1 MRRQTIGFRLGVAFA
16 AVAAFTA
23 VLAAA
28 IVAVSWQRSFESYV
42 RERLQDR
49 ADATASIIADQYRV
63 SGDWTHVGIPESL
76 YYLLADLNVQVFD
89 SSGELVGYVTKPGEQ
104 QQQDVER
111 ITIGEVSATASI
123 VVDDEVVGE
132 VRVAS
137 AAAGGLLTERDIRFR
152 SATFRGLALA
162 AVLAVIAASVA
173 GALYARSIVRPIN
186 AVTRVAARL
195 RGGESE
201 ARTGMAGSDAISQLG
216 RTLDTMADAVD
227 AERRFERQL
236 TADVAHELRTP
247 LQAIQATVEAM
258 QDGVM
263 PVDEERLGVLHDE
276 TVRLG
281 RLAGSILE
289 LSRLETGSA
298 HFEMKPIDLAEPVE
312 QAVEGSRALMESLG
326 LTFVPSIQRGPVVLG
341 DRDRLTQAVANLLS
355 NAARYT
361 PEGGTVSVEVRQEG
375 SEALLTV
382 SDTGIG
388 MAAEERGRAFT
399 RFWRADRAR
408 TRASGGLGIG
418 LAVVKEIVD
427 RHGGRIAILSEE
439 GQGTSVTIAIPLA
452 DDRPIVVV

>member
-1 MRRQTIGFRLGVAFA
+1 MSRSGIGFRLGFAFA

-23 VLAAA
+23 VLVAA
-28 IVAVSWQRSFESYV
+28 IVGVSWQRSFESYI
-42 RERLQDR
+42 RERLQER
-49 ADATASIIADQYRV
+49 AKATASVIADQYRL
-63 SGDWTHVGIPESL
+63 SGDWAQVGIQDSL
-76 YYLLADLNVQVFD
+76 YYLLADLNVQVFNAEGD
-89 SSGELVGYVTKPGEQ
+89 LVGYVQKPGEQ
-104 QQQDVER
+104 PEQNVPR
-111 ITIGEVSATASI
+111 IIIGEVSATAAI
-123 VVDDEVVGE
+123 TVDGESVGE

-137 AAAGGLLTERDIRFR
+137 TEPGGLLTERDIRFR
-152 SATFRGLALA
+152 EATFRGMWLA
-162 AVLAVIAASVA
+162 AVLAVVAATVA

-195 RGGESE
+195 RSGEND
-201 ARTGMAGSDAISQLG
+201 ARTGMSGTDAVSQLG
-216 RTLDTMADAVD
+216 STFDAMADAVE
-227 AERRFERQL
+227 AERRFERRL

-263 PVDEERLGVLHDE
+263 PVDEERLGILHDE

-298 HFEMKPIDLAEPVE
+298 YFEMCSIDLAEPVE

-326 LTFVPSIQRGPVVLG
+326 LDFETAIEFGSVVVG
-341 DRDRLTQAVANLLS
+341 DRDRLTQAVGNLLS

-361 PEGGTVSVEVRQEG
+361 PEGGAVRVEVRAEG
-375 SEALLTV
+375 LEALLVV

-388 MAAEERGRAFT
+388 MATEERTHAFT

-408 TRASGGLGIG
+408 ARTSGGLGIG

-427 RHGGRIAILSEE
+427 RHNGRVDIVSTE
-439 GQGTSVTIAIPLA
+439 GHGTTVTVALPLA
-452 DDRPIVVV
+452 DDRAEAS

>member
-1 MRRQTIGFRLGVAFA
+1 MSRSTIGFRLGIAFA

-28 IVAVSWQRSFESYV
+28 IVGVSWQRSFESYV
-42 RERLQDR
+42 RERLQER
-49 ADATASIIADQYRV
+49 ANATASIIADQYRM
-63 SGDWTHVGIPESL
+63 SGDWTHVGIPDSL
-76 YYLLADLNVQVFD
+76 YYLLADLNVQVLD
-89 SSGELVGYVTKPGEQ
+89 AEGELVGYVRKPGEEPN
-104 QQQDVER
+104 QDVQR
-111 ITIGEVSATASI
+111 ITIGEVSATAPI
-123 VVDDEVVGE
+123 IVDDESVGE

-137 AAAGGLLTERDIRFR
+137 TAPSGLLTERDLRFR
-152 SATFRGLALA
+152 AATFRGLGLA
-162 AVLAVIAASVA
+162 AVLAVVAASIA

-186 AVTRVAARL
+186 AVTRVAVRL
-195 RGGESE
+195 RSGENE
-201 ARTGMAGSDAISQLG
+201 ARTGMAGTDAISQLG
-216 RTLDTMADAVD
+216 STLDAMADAVA
-227 AERRFERQL
+227 AERTFERQL

-263 PVDEERLGVLHDE
+263 PVDEERLGILHDE

-281 RLAGSILE
+281 RLTGSILE

-298 HFEMKPIDLAEPVE
+298 YFEMRPIDLAEPVE

-326 LTFVPSIQRGPVVLG
+326 LGFETVIQRGPVVVG
-341 DRDRLTQAVANLLS
+341 DRDRLTQAVGNLLS

-361 PEGGTVSVEVRQEG
+361 PEGGTVRVDVRAEG
-375 SEALLTV
+375 PEALLVV

-388 MAAEERGRAFT
+388 MTEEEYARAFA

-418 LAVVKEIVD
+418 LAVVKEIVE
-427 RHGGRIAILSEE
+427 RHGGRVDIVSAE
-439 GQGTSVTIAIPLA
+439 GEGTTVTITLPLA
-452 DDRPIVVV
+452 DDRPRVVV

>member
-1 MRRQTIGFRLGVAFA
+1 MARRTIGFRLGLAFA
-16 AVAAFTA
+16 VVAAFTA

-28 IVAVSWQRSFESYV
+28 IVAVSWQRSFDSYI
-42 RERLQDR
+42 RERLQER
-49 ADATASIIADQYRV
+49 ADATASVIANQYLL

-89 SSGELVGYVTKPGEQ
+89 TEGKLVGYVQKPGADAPEEVPPISAG
-104 QQQDVER
+104 D
-111 ITIGEVSATASI
+111 VSATAPI
-123 VVDDEVVGE
+123 VIDGEEVGE
-132 VRVAS
+132 VQVAS
-137 AAAGGLLTERDIRFR
+137 TSANGLLTERDLRFR
-152 SATFRGLALA
+152 SATFRGLGLA
-162 AVLAVIAASVA
+162 ALLAVFAASIA
-173 GALYARSIVRPIN
+173 GAVYARSIVRPIN

-195 RGGESE
+195 RQGETE
-201 ARTGMAGSDAISQLG
+201 ARTGMEGTDAISQLG
-216 RTLDTMADAVD
+216 STLDSMADSVN
-227 AERRFERQL
+227 AERTFERQL

-263 PVDEERLGVLHDE
+263 PVDEERLGVLHNE

-281 RLAGSILE
+281 RLTGSILE
-289 LSRLETGSA
+289 LSRLETGIA

-312 QAVEGSRALMESLG
+312 QAVEGSRALMESIG
-326 LTFVPSIQRGPVVLG
+326 LTFEAAIERGPVIMG
-341 DRDRLTQAVANLLS
+341 DRDRLTQAVGNLLS

-361 PEGGTVSVEVRQEG
+361 PEGGHVRVEVRAEG
-375 SEALLTV
+375 SDAVLVV

-388 MAAEERGRAFT
+388 MGTEENERAFT

-427 RHGGRIAILSEE
+427 RHSGQVDIVSAEGEGTTVRIL
-439 GQGTSVTIAIPLA
+439 IPLA
-452 DDRPIVVV
+452 DDRPRVVV

>member
-1 MRRQTIGFRLGVAFA
+1 MSRHTIGFRLGMAFA

-42 RERLQDR
+42 GARLQER
-49 ADATASIIADQYRV
+49 ANATASVIADQYRL

-89 SSGELVGYVTKPGEQ
+89 AEGTLVGYVQKPGEEPA
-104 QQQDVER
+104 QDVER
-111 ITIGEVSATASI
+111 IAIGEVSATAPI
-123 VVDDEVVGE
+123 VVDGEAVGE

-137 AAAGGLLTERDIRFR
+137 TAAGGLLTERDIRFR
-152 SATFRGLALA
+152 SATFRGLGLAAALA
-162 AVLAVIAASVA
+162 VVAATIA
-173 GALYARSIVRPIN
+173 GALFARSIVRPIN

-195 RGGESE
+195 RSGESA

-216 RTLDTMADAVD
+216 STLDAMADSVD
-227 AERRFERQL
+227 AERTFERQL

-263 PVDEERLGVLHDE
+263 PVDGERLGILHDE

-281 RLAGSILE
+281 RLTGSILE

-298 HFEMKPIDLAEPVE
+298 HFEMHLIDLAEPVE
-312 QAVEGSRALMESLG
+312 QAVEGSRALMESVG
-326 LTFVPSIQRGPVVLG
+326 LTFETDIERGPVVIG
-341 DRDRLTQAVANLLS
+341 DKDRLTQAVGNLLS

-361 PEGGTVSVEVRQEG
+361 PQGGTVRVTLRAEG
-375 SEALLTV
+375 ADALLTV
-382 SDTGIG
+382 SDSGIG
-388 MAAEERGRAFT
+388 MAAEERAHAFT

-408 TRASGGLGIG
+408 ARASGGLGIG

-427 RHGGRIAILSEE
+427 RHHGRVDIASSQGE
-439 GQGTSVTIAIPLA
+439 GTSVTLVLPLA
-452 DDRPIVVV
+452 DDRPRVVV